1 MHRAVGSTQ
10 AVELAVVARLADA
23 VGEEVVLDDV
33 SPAES
38 IVDCGSHSI
47 AKSHSTTISK
57 AKRDRERAHSSVRHA
72 VR

>member
-38 IVDCGSHSI
+38 VVDCGSHSI